1 MDGVVVLDP
10 SGDEPEH
17 GGGVTVVPHRVVQE
31 AGGAALGRP
40 SPVFGMGSGRR
51 TRSLPERRR
60 DPRED
65 GASRARGEAGRR
77 GSRAREDGVR
87 RRAADGAGGRGGRG
101 RREEPAPG
109 PTRGRALAARGGAAQ
124 RPPRAAPGDARGP
137 DRARGPAR
145 LGKGGRPPSL
155 LEPRRTAEK
164 ALVAVIRE
172 AHRHGVPTRAVDG
185 LVRAMGGGGVSR
197 SRSPPRTRS
206 GVSRLRAEIDERV
219 RAFLERRIEGRWPS
233 LRLDAAPALAGA
245 GSASSSAR
253 TAASRAAP
261 PWWPPR

>member
-1 MDGVVVLDP
+1 MALPWGGHRRSSVV
-10 SGDEPEH
+10 
-17 GGGVTVVPHRVVQE
+17 
-31 AGGAALGRP
+31 
-40 SPVFGMGSGRR
+40 GSGRR

-77 GSRAREDGVR
+77 GSRAREDAGVR

-109 PTRGRALAARGGAAQ
+109 PTRARALAARGGAAQ

-137 DRARGPAR
+137 DRARDPAR

-172 AHRHGVPTRAVDG
+172 AHPARG
-185 LVRAMGGGGVSR
+185 SR
-197 SRSPPRTRS
+197 RGRWTASCAPWEAGASRGAGARTRS

-233 LRLDAAPALAGA
+233 LRLDATPALAGA

-253 TAASRAAP
+253 TAASRAGP

>member
-1 MDGVVVLDP
+1 MTTIRDAGTATRQCPTGWCRRLMALPWGGHRRSSEWVRVAGPGACRRDGETRGRMAPLGLVERRADAGLVR
-10 SGDEPEH
+10 E
-17 GGGVTVVPHRVVQE
+17 VPAFAAGRPMGREVE
-31 AGGAALGRP
+31 AAAGAAKSLPRARPGGARSPLG
-40 SPVFGMGSGRR
+40 
-51 TRSLPERRR
+51 
-60 DPRED
+60 
-65 GASRARGEAGRR
+65 
-77 GSRAREDGVR
+77 
-87 RRAADGAGGRGGRG
+87 AAQSNG
-101 RREEPAPG
+101 RRERPRE
-109 PTRGRALAARGGAAQ
+109 TRAGRIELAV
-124 RPPRAAPGDARGP
+124 P
-137 DRARGPAR
+137 R
-145 LGKGGRPPSL
+145 LGKGGPPPSL

-197 SRSPPRTRS
+197 SRSPPRPRS

-233 LRLDAAPALAGA
+233 LRLDATPALAGA
-245 GSASSSAR
+245 GSAGSSAR